1 MGSYKARAD
10 VTKNR
15 LYIVLD
21 GFLTDLQA
29 RECADLTIAECRKLR
44 PGFDVITDIT
54 TAQPSTAK
62 GAEDLLRAM
71 IFLKEHGMG
80 RPIRVMQNPKE
91 MTLGSHQMTR
101 KSKEAGYDVN
111 MAASVEEAEEML
123 GDRRET

>member
-10 VTKNR
+10 VAKNR

-21 GFLTDLQA
+21 GFLNDLQA
-29 RECADLTIAECRKLR
+29 RECADLTIAECKKLG

-62 GAEDLLRAM
+62 GAEELLRAM
-71 IFLKEHGMG
+71 IFLKERGMG
-80 RPIRVMQNPKE
+80 RPIRVMQNPTE
-91 MTLGSHQMTR
+91 TTLGSHQMTR

-111 MAASVEEAEEML
+111 TAASVEEAEEML
-123 GDRRET
+123 GDRREK